1 VGAVTPTYDANG
13 NLTADGMFIY
23 GYDVENRLTL
33 ASGAGNTVS
42 YAYDAQGRRQ
52 RKTVNG
58 VTTLFVTDADNREVL
73 EYDGT
78 SGQVL
83 RWYASGAGSNDVL
96 NQMDVVAGTRQT
108 LIPDLHGSI
117 LATLDSSTGAL
128 TKRGYFPYGA
138 SASVTGSFAYA
149 GQRIDAE
156 TSGLYY
162 ARARMYALGLGR
174 FLPLDPIGYAGG
186 EQLYAYAGNDPLNR
200 VNHARLSTEGGLF
213 MTTL

>member
-1 VGAVTPTYDANG
+1 
-13 NLTADGMFIY
+13 
-23 GYDVENRLTL
+23 
-33 ASGAGNTVS
+33 VS
-42 YAYDAQGRRQ
+42 YAYNAQGRRK

-58 VTTLFVTDADNREVL
+58 VTTLYVTDADNREVL

-83 RWYASGAGSNDVL
+83 RWYAYGAGSNDVL
-96 NQMDVVAGTRQT
+96 NQLDVVAGTRQT
-108 LIPDLHGSI
+108 FIPDLQGSI

-128 TKRGYFPYGA
+128 TKRGYLPYGA

-162 ARARMYALGLGR
+162 ARARMYAPGLGR
-174 FLPLDPIGYAGG
+174 FLQPDPIGYAGG
-186 EQLYAYAGNDPLNR
+186 LNLYAYGGNDPLNYLDLAGLARGGGVFSR
-200 VNHARLSTEGGLF
+200 VLYGLSPEVIPTITTAAGAVLGGLIGGGGGG
-213 MTTL
+213 TCGW